1 LISHRLHFP
10 LSSGVAGAV
19 FAFILLF
26 GAPAQAQVS
35 ITINGNPVNVYPAPI
50 VQTGRVFV
58 PLRGIF
64 ENLGASV
71 VYSNGQINATGNG
84 NDISL
89 QIGSTQAT
97 VNGSPQII
105 DVAPFIIGASTY
117 VPLRFVSQALGAGV
131 SWDNANQVVAITL
144 AESNNGNYDNY
155 SDSTEITQA
164 PPPIPDYEQP
174 PVPAPNYIWMPG
186 YWAWG
191 DAGYYWVP
199 GTWVPAPQ
207 PGYLWTPGYWGWQ
220 GSYFGWHQGYWATA
234 VGFYGGVNY
243 GAGYYGNGYAGG
255 RWTGNS
261 FGYNTA
267 VTRVTNTTV
276 ITNVYVNETVV
287 NNTVNHVSYNGG
299 PNGIVARPTSTDIA
313 VTHARH
319 LPPTAVQQEH
329 IQVAAQDRRLLA
341 TVNAGKPPVLVAPEP
356 YTPARKPVEFV
367 PVTTEDKQ
375 AAKELVRPAP
385 PRPPVTRPVP
395 PPAMHPAAPPTVRP
409 AVVRPENP
417 ATVPPRPD
425 YARPVTPRPAVYP
438 TAERPAVYPTAPR
451 PAVYPTAQRPPVNP
465 TAMHPAIYPTPMRQ
479 PAVRPPTPRPAPHV
493 TPPPKPEHPEPEKTD
508 HPQ

>member
-1 LISHRLHFP
+1 LISTRLHFP
-10 LSSGVAGAV
+10 LASGVAGAI
-19 FAFILLF
+19 FAFILLL

-50 VQTGRVFV
+50 IQTGRVFV
-58 PLRGIF
+58 PLRGVF
-64 ENLGASV
+64 ETLGASV

-97 VNGSPQII
+97 VNGSPQTI

-131 SWDNANQVVAITL
+131 AWDNANQVV
-144 AESNNGNYDNY
+144 
-155 SDSTEITQA
+155 EITMADNTNNNENYNNNYNESAQITTP

-220 GSYFGWHQGYWATA
+220 GGYFGWHQGYWATA

-255 RWTGNS
+255 RWSGNAFS
-261 FGYNTA
+261 YNTA

-287 NNTVNHVSYNGG
+287 NNNTVNHVSYNGG
-299 PNGIVARPTSTDIA
+299 PNGIAAKPTQTDIA
-313 VTHARH
+313 ATHARH
-319 LPPTAVQQEH
+319 LPLTAVQQQH
-329 IQVAAQDRRLLA
+329 VQVAAQDRELLA
-341 TVNAGKPPVLVAPEP
+341 TVNAGKPPVVVAPEP
-356 YTPARKPVEFV
+356 YTPARKPAQFV
-367 PVTTEDKQ
+367 PVTPEDKQ
-375 AAKELVRPAP
+375 AAKDLVRPAP
-385 PRPPVTRPVP
+385 ARPPVTRPVP
-395 PPAMHPAAPPTVRP
+395 PPAVHPAAPPTVRP
-409 AVVRPENP
+409 AVVRPETGIT
-417 ATVPPRPD
+417 APPRPE
-425 YARPVTPRPAVYP
+425 YARPTPPRPAVIYPTARPAVYPTTQRPAVYP
-438 TAERPAVYPTAPR
+438 TARPAVYPPH
-451 PAVYPTAQRPPVNP
+451 QPPP
-465 TAMHPAIYPTPMRQ
+465 HPA
-479 PAVRPPTPRPAPHV
+479 TPRPPAPHF
-493 TPPPKPEHPEPEKTD
+493 TAPPKPANPEHPEPAKSD